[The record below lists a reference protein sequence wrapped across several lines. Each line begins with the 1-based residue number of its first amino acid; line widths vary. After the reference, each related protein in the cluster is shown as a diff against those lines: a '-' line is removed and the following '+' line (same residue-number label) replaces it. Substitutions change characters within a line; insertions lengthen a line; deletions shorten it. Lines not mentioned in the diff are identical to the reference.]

1 MAYSAEQWERA
12 KAYYESGQYSLS
24 QNEAKSG
31 IGKSAISKMAKNQQ
45 WKNGANADYIEA
57 KEIIAVKKSTL
68 NSTVVNILDDIADER
83 IKHKRLINSNA
94 ELLASHIPKVIN
106 SFISKQINAET
117 GKEEEVYTLEAKT
130 IKELAEANDK
140 LAVTLEL
147 APRHANQQINVNTQN
162 NIQTN
167 TAVLSEDEAKK
178 KALELGVP
186 LSALM

>member
-1 MAYSAEQWERA
+1 MAYSPEQWERA

-68 NSTVVNILDDIADER
+68 NSTAINILDDIATDV
-83 IKHKRLINSNA
+83 IKHRSLINSNA
-94 ELLASHIPKVIN
+94 ELLASHIPKVVN
-106 SFISKQINAET
+106 SFITKQINAET
-117 GKEEEVYTLEAKT
+117 GEEEELYALEAKT

-140 LAVTLEL
+140 LAITLEL
-147 APRHANQQINVNTQN
+147 APRHANQQINVNTQTNTQVN
-162 NIQTN
+162 NITKDLIKE
-167 TAVLSEDEAKK
+167 TL
-178 KALELGVP
+178 LEFNNEY
-186 LSALM
+186 